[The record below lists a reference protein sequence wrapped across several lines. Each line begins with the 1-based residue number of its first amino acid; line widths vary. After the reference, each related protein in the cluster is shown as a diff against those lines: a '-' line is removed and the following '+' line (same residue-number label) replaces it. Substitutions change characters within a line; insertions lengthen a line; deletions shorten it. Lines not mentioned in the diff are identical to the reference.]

1 MPQNFERKDKETIVI
16 SQWKTLMAGVGMAA
30 LLLPGCQKSEN
41 AVSSDTAAGS
51 TPVAAVATPGGAPAA
66 AGAGDVSKPPFG
78 FLDTPKEGAT
88 AAASSW
94 AFGWALD
101 DSGIAQITVSSE
113 SGVTSPVA
121 LNQTFPGVARSYPN
135 FPNTDRAGFGFP
147 IPKVDPGLHT
157 LTITLIAKDGGRTE
171 IRRQIRVK

>member
-1 MPQNFERKDKETIVI
+1 MI
-16 SQWKTLMAGVGMAA
+16 SQWKTLTVGVGVAA
-30 LLLPGCQKSEN
+30 LLLSGCQKSEN
-41 AVSSDTAAGS
+41 TTSSDTAPGA
-51 TPVAAVATPGGAPAA
+51 TPIVAVAATPGGLT
-66 AGAGDVSKPPFG
+66 GGDVSKPPFG

-88 AAASSW
+88 VAPASW

-113 SGVTSPVA
+113 TGVTSPVA
-121 LNQTFPGVARSYPN
+121 LNQTFPGVAQTYPN
-135 FPNTDRAGFGFP
+135 FPNTDHAGFGFP
-147 IPKVDPGLHT
+147 VPKVDPGLHT

>member
-1 MPQNFERKDKETIVI
+1 MI
-16 SQWKTLMAGVGMAA
+16 SQWKTLTVGVGVTA
-30 LLLPGCQKSEN
+30 LLLSGCQKAEN
-41 AVSSDTAAGS
+41 AGTATEA
-51 TPVAAVATPGGAPAA
+51 APAA
-66 AGAGDVSKPPFG
+66 TTAGAAGATTAAVPAGNTSKPPFG

-88 AAASSW
+88 VAASSW

-101 DSGIAQITVSSE
+101 DSGIAQVTVSSE
-113 SGVTSPVA
+113 TGLTSPVA
-121 LNQTFPGVARSYPN
+121 MNQTFPGVAQTYPG

-147 IPKVDPGLHT
+147 VPKVDPGLHT